1 MKLKIKDKFFK
12 KEPWEHQLETIN
24 KTLDRNFYA
33 LFYDMGAGKTSTVI
47 NICRAKFAQH
57 GTILRTLVLTPLS
70 VVTQFKNEWSKF
82 GGDIYD
88 EQAVAVAGN
97 TKAQKLKC
105 FKKDASIFVINHDSL
120 NVKDLLQAMWDF
132 DPQIIIV
139 DESHRFKNGT
149 AKKTKNLLSLVD
161 GKRYEDKIRKKK
173 NGDVKKVRTLV
184 ETRNPIDF
192 RFILTGTPIL
202 NSPLDIWPQMNILSR
217 DIFPQNFLV
226 FRGQYM
232 IDANERFKGHH
243 NYFPNWQPKT
253 DCFNG
258 LNSIIYQ
265 NADRVLKK
273 DCMDLPPF
281 MREKLSVELT
291 APQRKHYKE
300 MRDEFVTFLNEN
312 DMKDAMVAEMA
323 LVKALRLQQLVCGIF
338 VHDEKDDKGR
348 RIVTKIP
355 NNRIKVLEEALEGL
369 VTEHKAI
376 VWCTFADA
384 YDDLQEMG
392 ERLSK
397 QFTTEDKEFKFCFLT
412 GRQNQTEKDQSIYDF
427 QNDPETRII
436 FANQAAGG
444 TGVNLTA
451 ASYSFYY
458 SKNFNLEH
466 DEQSEARNY
475 RGGSDVH
482 ESITRY
488 DLYTPDTIDETILEA
503 LERKASMAK
512 AILKKGAV

>member
-1 MKLKIKDKFFK
+1 
-12 KEPWEHQLETIN
+12 
-24 KTLDRNFYA
+24 
-33 LFYDMGAGKTSTVI
+33 MGAGKTSTVI

-57 GTILRTLVLTPLS
+57 NSILRTLVLTPLS
-70 VVTQFKNEWSKF
+70 VVTQFSKEWEKF
-82 GGDIYD
+82 GGEIY
-88 EQAVAVAGN
+88 ESEALAVVGN
-97 TKAQKLKC
+97 TKAQKLK
-105 FKKDASIFVINHDSL
+105 KIAKSEASIMVMNHDSL

-132 DPQIIIV
+132 NPQVIIV

-149 AKKTKNLLSLVD
+149 AKKTKNLLALVD
-161 GKRYEDKIRKKK
+161 GKRYEDKLRKKR

-202 NSPLDIWPQMNILSR
+202 NSPLDIWSQMNILSR

-232 IDANERFKGHH
+232 FDANERFKGHQ

-253 DCFNG
+253 DSYDN
-258 LNSIIYQ
+258 LNTIIYQ

-281 MREKLSVELT
+281 LRERLTVELT
-291 APQRKHYKE
+291 PQQRKHYKE

-312 DMKDAMVAEMA
+312 DMKDAMMA
-323 LVKALRLQQLVCGIF
+323 DLALTKALRLQQLVCGIF
-338 VHDEKDDKGR
+338 VHDQRDEKGR
-348 RIVTKIP
+348 RTVTMIP
-355 NNRIKVLEEALEGL
+355 NNRIKVLEEAIEGL
-369 VTEHKAI
+369 VKEHKVI

-384 YDDLQEMG
+384 YGDLREMG
-392 ERLSK
+392 ERIAKLYK
-397 QFTTEDKEFKFCFLT
+397 TEDQDFKYCFLT
-412 GRQNQTEKDQSIYDF
+412 GQQNITEKDQAMHDF

-488 DLYTPDTIDETILEA
+488 DLVTPDTIDETILEA
-503 LERKASMAK
+503 LERKANMAK